1 MSDIQFKCSVCE
13 ADFRPGV
20 LDKEGKCPSC
30 QKEYPSVK
38 NKAEAMALNRPEI
51 NLGRKLDE
59 KAVRQI
65 VREELNEFKAVLK
78 AEHTKETKE
87 ANLEKA
93 RAAKGKDKDGGGDK

>member
-1 MSDIQFKCSVCE
+1 MSDIQFKCGICE

-30 QKEYPSVK
+30 QKEYPSVR
-38 NKAEAMALNRPEI
+38 NKAEAMAI

-93 RAAKGKDKDGGGDK
+93 RAARGKDDGGGK